1 MYAELHVGRLGKFG
15 FLADPPQFRVS
26 TQNVATP
33 EGDYLR
39 FVLMFGDDLLYTL
52 DGTMQT
58 LALASS
64 FGDLCDPLFGTVD
77 YAYGPTRYEDEHNLV
92 YYDNFSLMR
101 SRLRGFGW
109 LTIIRKQIATALG
122 GHDGLVHPTFAG
134 VEELAGGGFLLA
146 ATHRFN
152 EYGDAARSRLEQ
164 FLAPV
169 LVDRVEPTSRNANAS
184 SKGKD

>member
-1 MYAELHVGRLGKFG
+1 
-15 FLADPPQFRVS
+15 
-26 TQNVATP
+26 
-33 EGDYLR
+33 
-39 FVLMFGDDLLYTL
+39 MFGDDILYTL

-58 LALASS
+58 LALARS

-77 YAYGPTRYEDEHNLV
+77 YTFGPTRYEDEHNLV
-92 YYDNFSLMR
+92 SYDNFSLMR

-109 LTIIRKQIATALG
+109 LTITPRQVVTALG
-122 GHDGLVHPTFAG
+122 GHDGLVHPTFAR

-164 FLAPV
+164 FSHPYL
-169 LVDRVEPTSRNANAS
+169 SIAS
-184 SKGKD
+184 SPPDSMLMRKASTDAASIVSPLLPKHGAGVHARDLPGALARRSRDLLEQ